1 MSIWQDSLLDPIYA
15 RPIATDATSISTTG
29 ERHTLRAVD
38 YTDGAS
44 VPTHAFIDMQTQ
56 RPSAFVRESEVIS
69 LGITDLKE
77 YFYKG
82 DLIINGKRWLI
93 KSFQLSRHAVG
104 SGEILL
110 LLADEQAP

>member
-15 RPIATDATSISTTG
+15 SPIATDATLIRTTG
-29 ERHTLRAVD
+29 ERHSLRAVD

-44 VPTHAFIDMQTQ
+44 QPTHAFIDMQTQ
-56 RPSAFVRESEVIS
+56 RPSAFVRESEVTS
-69 LGITDLKE
+69 LGITNLEE
-77 YFYKG
+77 YFYQG
-82 DLIINGKRWLI
+82 EFIINGKRWRI
-93 KSFQLSRHAVG
+93 KSFQLARQPVG

>member
-1 MSIWQDSLLDPIYA
+1 MSVWQDALLDPIYA
-15 RPIATDATSISTTG
+15 SPIATDATLIRTTG
-29 ERHTLRAVD
+29 EQHTLRAID

-56 RPSAFVRESEVIS
+56 RPSAFVRQSEVTAA
-69 LGITDLKE
+69 GITNLKE

-82 DLIINGKRWLI
+82 EFIINGKRWRI
-93 KSFQLSRHAVG
+93 KSFQMSQQPVD

>member
-1 MSIWQDSLLDPIYA
+1 MSIWQDSLLDPIYES
-15 RPIATDATSISTTG
+15 PIATDATLIRTTG
-29 ERHTLRAVD
+29 EHHVLRAID

-56 RPSAFVRESEVIS
+56 RPSAFVRESEVTS
-69 LGITDLKE
+69 FGITNLKE

-82 DLIINGKRWLI
+82 EFIINGKRWRI
-93 KSFQLSRHAVG
+93 KSFQFAREPVG
-104 SGEILL
+104 PGEIML